1 MSGFRLS
8 NLAGEIIASEVVRWG
23 ALGVETGAFLL
34 CPRKGL
40 SLPSVVALAGL
51 SGVQR
56 HVDQFTLSGVCIDL
70 LSEWAEENDYRI
82 AAQVHSHLDEAFLS
96 SIDRVGGLRM
106 EGFIS
111 GVVPNFA
118 EPDPF
123 PGSWGWWTF
132 TDGDWRTR
140 QLPDVIDEEVTVLVF
155 DEGGVV
161 VRN

>member
-1 MSGFRLS
+1 M
-8 NLAGEIIASEVVRWG
+8 ADEVFRWG
-23 ALGVETGAFLL
+23 ALGAETGAFLL
-34 CPRKGL
+34 RPRKGL
-40 SLPSVVALAGL
+40 SLPGVVALAGL
-51 SGVQR
+51 SGVER
-56 HVDQFTLSGVCIDL
+56 RVDQFAMSGACMDR
-70 LSEWAEENDYRI
+70 LSEWAEENEYRI

-96 SIDRVGGLRM
+96 PIDRVGGLRM

-123 PGSWGWWTF
+123 SGSWGWWTF
-132 TDGDWRTR
+132 RDGDWRTR
-140 QLPDVIDEEVTVLVF
+140 ESRDVIDEEVTVLVF